1 MTQLARTAALAA
13 SVAAV
18 AVIGSLATSALL
30 GMHASETAHI
40 AASLVPAAV
49 ATVLAA
55 AAAPRLLRKASASTR
70 MIAAAVIAIVVALA
84 NLAALAL
91 DMVVEGHDAKALLIL
106 LVYALGAGLTVALA
120 LARAS
125 APAFARVG
133 RTVEALGEGDLSARV
148 GTLNAGPEMD
158 ALGRTLDEM
167 AERLEHIRDRERQVE
182 TMRKDLITT
191 VSHDLRTPLASLR
204 AMVEAIDDGVVTDP
218 SSLRRYAIEMRKSV
232 GQLSAMIDDLFE
244 LSQIE
249 AGAIEVERRR
259 IRLDEIVRSVVTAV
273 EPHAT
278 NKGLALRTDLGGAAD
293 APCSPRMTRV
303 FQNLLMNAVRHT
315 PADGS
320 VSVLARRDGDRIEVA
335 VEDSGE
341 GLAEADVERI
351 FEPFYRADPA
361 RSGQGAGLGLA
372 LAKRIV
378 EGAGGR
384 ISAETKADGGARFSV
399 LLPVQ

>member
-1 MTQLARTAALAA
+1 VRQLARTAALAA

-18 AVIGSLATSALL
+18 AIAGSLATSALL
-30 GMHASETAHI
+30 GMGASETAHI
-40 AASLVPAAV
+40 AASLAPAAA

-55 AAAPRLLRKASASTR
+55 VAAPRLLSKASASTR
-70 MIAAAVIAIVVALA
+70 MVAAAVVAIVVALA

-91 DMVVEGHDAKALLIL
+91 NMVVEGHDAKALLIL

-125 APAFARVG
+125 APALARVG
-133 RTVEALGEGDLSARV
+133 RTVAALGEGKLSARV
-148 GTLNAGPEMD
+148 GELDAGPEMD
-158 ALGRTLDEM
+158 SLARTLDDM
-167 AERLEHIRDRERQVE
+167 ADRLERIREREHAVE
-182 TMRKDLITT
+182 TMRKDLITA

-204 AMVEAIDDGVVTDP
+204 AMVEAVYDGVVADP
-218 SSLRRYAIEMRKSV
+218 SSLRRYAVEMRNSV
-232 GQLSAMIDDLFE
+232 GQLSVMVDDLFE

-259 IRLDEIVRSVVTAV
+259 VRLDEIVRLVVTAV
-273 EPHAT
+273 EPHAA

-320 VSVLARRDGDRIEVA
+320 VSVLAKRAGNRIEVA
-335 VEDSGE
+335 VEDSGD
-341 GLAEADVERI
+341 GLAHADLERV
-351 FEPFYRADPA
+351 FEPFYRGDPA
-361 RSGQGAGLGLA
+361 RSGPGAGLGLA

-378 EGAGGR
+378 EGVGGR
-384 ISAETKADGGARFSV
+384 ISAETKAEGGARFSV
-399 LLPVQ
+399 LLPVG

>member
-1 MTQLARTAALAA
+1 
-13 SVAAV
+13 V
-18 AVIGSLATSALL
+18 
-30 GMHASETAHI
+30 
-40 AASLVPAAV
+40 
-49 ATVLAA
+49 
-55 AAAPRLLRKASASTR
+55 
-70 MIAAAVIAIVVALA
+70 
-84 NLAALAL
+84 
-91 DMVVEGHDAKALLIL
+91 
-106 LVYALGAGLTVALA
+106 
-120 LARAS
+120 
-125 APAFARVG
+125 
-133 RTVEALGEGDLSARV
+133 
-148 GTLNAGPEMD
+148 
-158 ALGRTLDEM
+158 
-167 AERLEHIRDRERQVE
+167 
-182 TMRKDLITT
+182 
-191 VSHDLRTPLASLR
+191 
-204 AMVEAIDDGVVTDP
+204 
-218 SSLRRYAIEMRKSV
+218 EMRKSV
-232 GQLSAMIDDLFE
+232 WQLSAMVDDLFE

-384 ISAETKADGGARFSV
+384 ISAETKAEGGARFSV